1 MILIRRTEMGK
12 GVLILLGW
20 FCCLGESQRTSSCP
34 NDPGSTGY
42 LTIGDIVLDIQ
53 EEVARIE
60 GGEDPVPPYNYPIC
74 PQTTL
79 LFNAEDLSIAPTLDK
94 SFFTC
99 GEDGLGTG
107 CEIRGG
113 TTQFT
118 VNEENLVS
126 GSILESNFT
135 VTFRGF
141 VFAGFSETSIEI
153 TGGQDTVSITFEDCE
168 FSVSLY
174 TPESLIGLRL
184 I

>member
-74 PQTTL
+74 QETTL
-79 LFNAEDLSIAPTLDK
+79 FFNDGDLAIVPALDK

-153 TGGQDTVSITFEDCE
+153 TGGQDTVSVTVEDCE